1 MQLNTLHPLDRATPA
16 PAARRVVPHGWRPTV
31 TAGDLLATRGP
42 VTVPPDWWSW
52 AGAHGGLLVALAAA
66 DAAAA
71 APGVALRGSTAQ
83 LLRPVRGP
91 LTLTSQV
98 VHAGRRLTTVRT
110 EGTEAGRT
118 AVVVHSTF
126 GSPAAPTGGGASA
139 PLPAPLVHAPEDLA
153 AFVPPADLVPF
164 GGHVD
169 IRPTDDV
176 LPLAGTTTTARL
188 TAWVRLR
195 DEAGTPGPLRTT
207 LLADALAPSLYA
219 AMDQPAPVPTVE
231 LSIHHRAPAVVGDD
245 PAPASTRV
253 AEEGWLLVNAR
264 TDWSDEGWVSEAVD
278 LWDRAGTHVATSRQ
292 LRLVS

>member
-1 MQLNTLHPLDRATPA
+1 MQLKALTPPA
-16 PAARRVVPHGWRPTV
+16 PADDRVVPHGWRPAV
-31 TAGDLLATRGP
+31 TAGDLLATRGA
-42 VTVPPDWWSW
+42 VTIPPDWWSW

-66 DAAAA
+66 DAADADAA
-71 APGVALRGSTAQ
+71 LDATLRGSTAQ

-91 LTLTSQV
+91 LTLTSRV

-110 EGTEAGRT
+110 EGTTAGRT
-118 AVVVHSTF
+118 ALVVHSTF
-126 GSPAAPTGGGASA
+126 GPTGSAPGAGA
-139 PLPAPLVHAPEDLA
+139 RDPLPAPLVHAPEDLP
-153 AFVPPADLVPF
+153 AFTPPADLVPF

-176 LPLAGTTTTARL
+176 LPLSGASTARL

-195 DEAGTPGPLRTT
+195 EEGGAPGPLRTT

-219 AMDQPAPVPTVE
+219 TLDRPAPVPTVE
-231 LSIHHRAPAVVGDD
+231 LSIHHRTAPSPGGED
-245 PAPASTRV
+245 P
-253 AEEGWLLVNAR
+253 WLLVRAR

-278 LWDRAGTHVATSRQ
+278 LWDRAGAHVATSRQ

>member
-1 MQLNTLHPLDRATPA
+1 MQLSTLTAPRPA
-16 PAARRVVPHGWRPTV
+16 EGRGVPHGWQPNV
-31 TAGDLLATRGP
+31 TAGDLLATRGA
-42 VTVPPDWWSW
+42 VTIPPDWWSW

-66 DAAAA
+66 HATDATDATPDAI
-71 APGVALRGSTAQ
+71 LRGSTAQ
-83 LLRPVRGP
+83 LLRPVREP
-91 LTLTSQV
+91 LALTSRV

-110 EGTEAGRT
+110 EGTAAGRT
-118 AVVVHSTF
+118 ALVVHSTF
-126 GSPAAPTGGGASA
+126 GPTGSTVGAGA
-139 PLPAPLVHAPEDLA
+139 VALPAPLVHSPEDLA

-176 LPLAGTTTTARL
+176 LPLSGAATARL

-195 DEAGTPGPLRTT
+195 EEGGAPGPLRTT

-219 AMDQPAPVPTVE
+219 TWDRPAPVPTVE
-231 LSIHHRAPAVVGDD
+231 LSIHHRAPSPLGDD
-245 PAPASTRV
+245 P
-253 AEEGWLLVNAR
+253 WLLVNAR

-278 LWDRAGTHVATSRQ
+278 LWDRAGTHIATSRQ

>member
-1 MQLNTLHPLDRATPA
+1 MQLDTLT
-16 PAARRVVPHGWRPTV
+16 RVVPYGWSPTV
-31 TAGDLLATRGP
+31 TAGDLLAARGA

-66 DAAAA
+66 DASSV
-71 APGVALRGSTAQ
+71 APDVALRGSTAQ

-91 LTLTSQV
+91 LTLASRV

-110 EGTEAGRT
+110 EGTAADRT
-118 AVVVHSTF
+118 ALVVHSTF
-126 GSPAAPTGGGASA
+126 GPASTGTSTGA
-139 PLPAPLVHAPEDLA
+139 PLPVPLVHAPEDLP

-176 LPLAGTTTTARL
+176 LPLSGATTARL
-188 TAWVRLR
+188 SAWVRLR
-195 DEAGTPGPLRTT
+195 DEAGAPGPLRTT

-219 AMDQPAPVPTVE
+219 VLDQPAPVPTVE
-231 LSIHHRAPAVVGDD
+231 LSIHHRAPAPRAGDD
-245 PAPASTRV
+245 P
-253 AEEGWLLVNAR
+253 WLLVQAR

>member
-1 MQLNTLHPLDRATPA
+1 MQLNTLTPPR
-16 PAARRVVPHGWRPTV
+16 PAEGRVVPHGWRPTV

-66 DAAAA
+66 DATSA
-71 APGVALRGSTAQ
+71 APDATLRGSTAQ

-110 EGTEAGRT
+110 EGTTAGRT
-118 AVVVHSTF
+118 ALVVHSTF

-176 LPLAGTTTTARL
+176 LPLSGATTARL

-195 DEAGTPGPLRTT
+195 DEAGAPGPLRTT

-231 LSIHHRAPAVVGDD
+231 LSIHHRAPTPHGED
-245 PAPASTRV
+245 P
-253 AEEGWLLVNAR
+253 WLLVNAR

-278 LWDRAGTHVATSRQ
+278 LWDRAGSHVATSRQ